1 MRFQKALRGGRA
13 MQELT
18 KPLVAL
24 GFVVLALLFL
34 TFVSP
39 SPDQSHSVFADN
51 SGRVSEL
58 GLRFNLQR

>member
-1 MRFQKALRGGRA
+1 

-34 TFVSP
+34 TFVTP